1 MQRELLKKFLPESY
15 LQDAYNKLQFFQQ
28 GDLSVEKYTKRFDS
42 LLVHCEV
49 YEKEEQINA
58 CYLQGLRKGIRDVVV
73 LQPYYSYHDMFKLAV
88 KIESRLQD
96 MVLPSYFMEKSIVNK
111 KEVGNRTTASNHAN
125 GASSKSEKEGNE
137 VGKGVQCFGCK
148 GWGHKMQD
156 CPNRRSLAVNDE
168 AAEDDNSPP
177 IFL

>member
-58 CYLQGLRKGIRDVVV
+58 CYL
-73 LQPYYSYHDMFKLAV
+73 
-88 KIESRLQD
+88 
-96 MVLPSYFMEKSIVNK
+96 
-111 KEVGNRTTASNHAN
+111 
-125 GASSKSEKEGNE
+125 
-137 VGKGVQCFGCK
+137 
-148 GWGHKMQD
+148 
-156 CPNRRSLAVNDE
+156 
-168 AAEDDNSPP
+168 
-177 IFL
+177 